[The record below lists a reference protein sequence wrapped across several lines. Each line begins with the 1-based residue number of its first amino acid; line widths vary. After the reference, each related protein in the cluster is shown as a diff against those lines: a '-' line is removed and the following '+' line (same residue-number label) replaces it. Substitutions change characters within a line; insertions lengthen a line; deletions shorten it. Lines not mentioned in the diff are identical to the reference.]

1 VIRTMNVS
9 WLAMHLLL
17 AGLTAAA
24 APVKVDQV
32 GWLQGCWRLESGGRV
47 VEEHW
52 MAPGGGIMIGMG
64 RTVRNG
70 KLVEYESVVLRE
82 QDGRL
87 AYEAHPSGQTSA
99 VFLSQTADDSTAV
112 FENPA
117 HDFPQRVG
125 YKRDGDSL
133 LAWVEGTT
141 NGKPRRV
148 EFPYRRVA

>member
-1 VIRTMNVS
+1 MNVS

-52 MAPGGGIMIGMG
+52 MAPGGGIM
-64 RTVRNG
+64 
-70 KLVEYESVVLRE
+70 VLRE

-148 EFPYRRVA
+148 EFPYRRVACTGN